1 MMHVLEVMIETIE
14 QMLYPTNAS
23 ELNGSER

>member
-14 QMLYPTNAS
+14 QMLYPKNAS
-23 ELNGSER
+23 ELNDSER